1 MQPPWVNQYDEGV
14 PSTLEVPD
22 WTLPDL
28 LRHSAKRFS
37 TAPALLFYGKGL
49 SFYELDQLT
58 TRFALMLQSLGV
70 RPGDRVT
77 LMLPNSPQALIS
89 YYGTLKAGAVVV
101 HMNPLYVTSEIK
113 PQLLDS
119 GSEII
124 IALDLFYPRI
134 RSALESTSLKRIIL
148 TSLSDY
154 LPPLKRL
161 VYPIKARLSGR
172 WIRVKRRPPVYDFLK
187 LLNTVLAVSSEEE
200 ARLLPS
206 IQPDDLALLQYTGG
220 TTGVPKGVKL
230 SHRNMVANAIQ
241 CRDWVPDFQE
251 GKETFL
257 GVIPFF
263 HTYGLSTSQHVAVLT
278 GCRQILLPRFQVA
291 EVLRTIQR
299 HKVTIFSGIPAMF
312 MAISEFPKVERFDLR
327 SLRVCLSGACPVH
340 KEDQDRFER
349 LTGVK
354 ISEGYGLTEASP
366 VTHCNP
372 VYRKNPTGSIG
383 VPFPGTDSRIV
394 DLETGERD
402 LPMGEAGVLMVRGPQ
417 VMQGYWR
424 NEKETQAV
432 LKRGWLYTGDIA
444 RQDSMGFFYLV
455 DRKKDMIKSRGENV
469 YPRNVEEILLRHWAV
484 KDAVVVGIPHRR
496 LGEAVKAYVVLKKG
510 LAVTEQ
516 ALLAHCRQLL
526 AAFKVPSAIE
536 FRSALPRNMMG
547 KVLRRVLRDEERSKV
562 RTQVVNARM
571 IG

>member
-1 MQPPWVNQYDEGV
+1 M
-14 PSTLEVPD
+14 
-22 WTLPDL
+22 
-28 LRHSAKRFS
+28 
-37 TAPALLFYGKGL
+37 
-49 SFYELDQLT
+49 
-58 TRFALMLQSLGV
+58 
-70 RPGDRVT
+70 
-77 LMLPNSPQALIS
+77 
-89 YYGTLKAGAVVV
+89 
-101 HMNPLYVTSEIK
+101 
-113 PQLLDS
+113 
-119 GSEII
+119 
-124 IALDLFYPRI
+124 
-134 RSALESTSLKRIIL
+134 
-148 TSLSDY
+148 
-154 LPPLKRL
+154 
-161 VYPIKARLSGR
+161 
-172 WIRVKRRPPVYDFLK
+172 
-187 LLNTVLAVSSEEE
+187 
-200 ARLLPS
+200 
-206 IQPDDLALLQYTGG
+206 
-220 TTGVPKGVKL
+220 
-230 SHRNMVANAIQ
+230 
-241 CRDWVPDFQE
+241 
-251 GKETFL
+251 
-257 GVIPFF
+257 
-263 HTYGLSTSQHVAVLT
+263 
-278 GCRQILLPRFQVA
+278 
-291 EVLRTIQR
+291 
-299 HKVTIFSGIPAMF
+299 
-312 MAISEFPKVERFDLR
+312 
-327 SLRVCLSGACPVH
+327 
-340 KEDQDRFER
+340 
-349 LTGVK
+349 
-354 ISEGYGLTEASP
+354 
-366 VTHCNP
+366 THCNP